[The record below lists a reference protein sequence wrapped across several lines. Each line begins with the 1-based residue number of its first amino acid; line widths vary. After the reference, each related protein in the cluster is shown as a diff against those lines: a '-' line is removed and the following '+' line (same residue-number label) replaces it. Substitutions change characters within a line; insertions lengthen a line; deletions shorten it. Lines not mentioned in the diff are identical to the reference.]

1 MLNFWKK
8 KEKVNIIIKSCISK
22 LDWVLS
28 IHFQETI
35 FFLIRKE
42 KWTLA
47 LNFTYLNYSIYQI
60 SVSTDSFRSFN
71 IICLKRIFQVKN
83 HKNGHYHWV
92 LHIIISLG
100 TNFFWPN
107 LPQKSISCQKQK
119 KSSSLWNFVY
129 FNYSSYQTSV

>member
-1 MLNFWKK
+1 MLNFYKK

-35 FFLIRKE
+35 SFLIRKE

-47 LNFTYLNYSIYQI
+47 LNFTHLNNSIYQI
-60 SVSTDSFRSFN
+60 LVSTDIFRSFN

-83 HKNGHYHWV
+83 HKNEHYYWV

-100 TNFFWPN
+100 TNFFLTKFAPKKYL
-107 LPQKSISCQKQK
+107 LPKTEKVIIIMEFCIFQ
-119 KSSSLWNFVY
+119 LF
-129 FNYSSYQTSV
+129 